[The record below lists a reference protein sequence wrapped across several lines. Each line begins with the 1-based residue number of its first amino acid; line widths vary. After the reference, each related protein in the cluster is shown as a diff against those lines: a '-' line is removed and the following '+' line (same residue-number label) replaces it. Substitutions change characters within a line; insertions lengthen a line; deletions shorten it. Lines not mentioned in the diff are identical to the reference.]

1 MRCRCPVHLDLVSHA
16 KLANMSEALCF
27 PSVEWL
33 NAVREVFNTTDS
45 YRGAGGGQCDC
56 TVGLKVDDEV
66 FIVEF
71 EGFGCSSVQTGTDFE
86 LGNVDF
92 YIEMPMSQWQDML
105 ENISGNGHAIG
116 EYTLNTIDLGSE
128 EGIAHSKHGDQYRQD
143 LFVRY
148 NQTLQ
153 FFFDASHRV
162 DTTFENS

>member
-1 MRCRCPVHLDLVSHA
+1 
-16 KLANMSEALCF
+16 MSEALRF

-71 EGFGCSSVQTGTDFE
+71 EGFGCSSVQSGTESE
-86 LGNVDF
+86 LGDVDF
-92 YIEMPMSQWQDML
+92 YIQMPKYQWQDML
-105 ENISGNGHAIG
+105 ENISSNEHAIG
-116 EYTLNTIDLGSE
+116 EYTLNTIDLDNE
-128 EGIAHSKHGDQYRQD
+128 EGIAHSKHEDQYRQD

-162 DTTFENS
+162 ETTFENS

>member
-1 MRCRCPVHLDLVSHA
+1 MRCRCPVHLDLESLA
-16 KLANMSEALCF
+16 KLANMSASLCF
-27 PSVEWL
+27 PSLEWL
-33 NAVREVFNTTDS
+33 NAVREVFNTTDR

-56 TVGLKVDDEV
+56 SVGLKIDEDV

-71 EGFGCSSVQTGTDFE
+71 EGFGCSSIQNGTESE
-86 LGNVDF
+86 LADVDF
-92 YIEMPMSQWQDML
+92 YIQMPRSQWIHMI
-105 ENISGNGHAIG
+105 ENISSNGHAIG

-128 EGIAHSKHGDQYRQD
+128 EGIAHSKHEDQYRQD

-162 DTTFENS
+162 PTTFENS

>member
-1 MRCRCPVHLDLVSHA
+1 MRCRCPVHLDLVSLA
-16 KLANMSEALCF
+16 KLANMSDSLCF

-33 NAVREVFNTTDS
+33 NAVREVFNTTES

-56 TVGLKVDDEV
+56 SIGLKIEEE
-66 FIVEF
+66 IYLVEF
-71 EGFGCSSVQTGTDFE
+71 EGFGCASVRDGTESSLSD
-86 LGNVDF
+86 VDF
-92 YIEMPMSQWQDML
+92 YIEMPKSQWKEML
-105 ENISGNGHAIG
+105 ENISTNGHAVG

-128 EGIAHSKHGDQYRQD
+128 EGIAHTKHEDQYRQD

-162 DTTFENS
+162 QTCFENS

>member
-1 MRCRCPVHLDLVSHA
+1 MRCRCPVRFDPVNLENLVD
-16 KLANMSEALCF
+16 MSEMLRF

-56 TVGLKVDDEV
+56 NVGLKIDDEV
-66 FIVEF
+66 YLVEF
-71 EGFGCSSVQTGTDFE
+71 EGFGCTAVQGGTESALSD
-86 LGNVDF
+86 VDF
-92 YIEMPMSQWQDML
+92 YIEMPKARWQDML
-105 ENISGNGHAIG
+105 ENISCNGHAIG

-128 EGIAHSKHGDQYRQD
+128 EGIAHSIHEDQYRQD

-162 DTTFENS
+162 QTSFENS

>member
-1 MRCRCPVHLDLVSHA
+1 MRIRCHVRFGLVNLA
-16 KLANMSEALCF
+16 KLANMSETRRF

-33 NAVREVFNTTDS
+33 NAVRDVFNTTES

-56 TVGLKVDDEV
+56 TVGLKINEEIY
-66 FIVEF
+66 IVEF
-71 EGFGCSSVQTGTDFE
+71 EGFGCSSIQDGTESALSD
-86 LGNVDF
+86 VDF

-105 ENISGNGHAIG
+105 ENIASNGHAIG
-116 EYTLNTIDLGSE
+116 EHTLNTIDLGSE
-128 EGIAHSKHGDQYRQD
+128 EGIAHSKHEDQYRQD

-162 DTTFENS
+162 ETTFENS

>member
-1 MRCRCPVHLDLVSHA
+1 
-16 KLANMSEALCF
+16 MSEALRF
-27 PSVEWL
+27 PSVEWM

-71 EGFGCSSVQTGTDFE
+71 EGFGCTSIQTGTESE
-86 LGNVDF
+86 LGDVDF
-92 YIEMPMSQWQDML
+92 YIQMPKYQWQDML
-105 ENISGNGHAIG
+105 ENISSNGHAIG
-116 EYTLNTIDLGSE
+116 EYTLNTIDLDNE
-128 EGIAHSKHGDQYRQD
+128 EGIAHSKHEDQYRQD

-162 DTTFENS
+162 ETTFENS